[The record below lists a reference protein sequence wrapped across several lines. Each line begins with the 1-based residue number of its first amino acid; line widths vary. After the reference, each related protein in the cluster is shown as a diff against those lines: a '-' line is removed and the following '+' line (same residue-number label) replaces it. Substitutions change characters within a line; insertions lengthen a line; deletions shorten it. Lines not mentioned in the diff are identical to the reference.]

1 MGSNIFNIAA
11 VMGASALVRSYPVDQ
26 SILTLQLPAV
36 LILSVLVWPV
46 VASGRRVRRSE
57 GLLLLLVYVG
67 LMGWITLG
75 S

>member
-1 MGSNIFNIAA
+1 
-11 VMGASALVRSYPVDQ
+11 MGASALVRGYPVDQ

-46 VASGRRVRRSE
+46 AASGRRVRRSE
-57 GLLLLLVYVG
+57 GLLLLLVYFG